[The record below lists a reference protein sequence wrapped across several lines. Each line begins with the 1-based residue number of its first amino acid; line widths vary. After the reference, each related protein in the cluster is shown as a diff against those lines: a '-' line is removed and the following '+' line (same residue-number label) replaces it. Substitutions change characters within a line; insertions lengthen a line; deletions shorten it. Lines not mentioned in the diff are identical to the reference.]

1 MNDIRK
7 EDILS
12 ICDSI
17 KSNNN
22 RYEFCEKHLKE
33 INSIFKEYENKK
45 ITDETIQE
53 IEAKIKKLSGDI
65 KFVDIDLYRHNVK
78 ITLNDWSKIILYP
91 TIFSDWFY
99 ELTCYINYVEYGDI
113 EEKARELLLEKR
125 KLEKEKIEL
134 ERKINEFNS
143 LNKFAKDLQ
152 IRERNY

>member
-7 EDILS
+7 EVLVS

-22 RYEFCEKHLKE
+22 RYEFCKKHLKE

-53 IEAKIKKLSGDI
+53 VETRIKKLSGDI

-78 ITLNDWSKIILYP
+78 ITLNDWGKIVLYP

-99 ELTCYINYVEYGDI
+99 ELTCYINYIECGDI
-113 EEKARELLLEKR
+113 KEKAKELLLEKQ

-143 LNKFAKDLQ
+143 LNKFANDLQ
-152 IRERNY
+152 IRGRRF

>member
-12 ICDSI
+12 ICDNI
-17 KSNNN
+17 KSNNS
-22 RYEFCEKHLKE
+22 RYKFCEKHLKE

-53 IEAKIKKLSGDI
+53 IEAKIKKLSNNI
-65 KFVDIDLYRHNVK
+65 KFVDIDLYRHNIRITFVDWNK
-78 ITLNDWSKIILYP
+78 IVLYP

-99 ELTCYINYVEYGDI
+99 ELTCYINYIEYGNI
-113 EEKARELLLEKR
+113 EEKAKELLLEKQ
-125 KLEKEKIEL
+125 KLEKERIEL

-143 LNKFAKDLQ
+143 LNKFDKDLR
-152 IRERNY
+152 IKGRRF